1 MAKEKKKG
9 ELRTEQFGYFNL
21 ISRNTWLSLTHIF
34 ALLSI
39 AAVLVKEPGQVHLA
53 KSWQAFNWDSYG
65 MKDEGQAL

>member
-9 ELRTEQFGYFNL
+9 ELRAEQFGCFNL

-39 AAVLVKEPGQVHLA
+39 AAGLVKEPGQVHVA